1 LDYKYDTYPT
11 WAAHRNTSKSY
22 MKNTDEQNLF
32 IKQRDR
38 SEEDEDKKDHMVNH
52 KASFGRSKTMI
63 PDNKKL
69 INNLEDF
76 SVIKEITISKEN
88 NVRNAKEVKTL
99 NR

>member
-1 LDYKYDTYPT
+1 
-11 WAAHRNTSKSY
+11 
-22 MKNTDEQNLF
+22 M
-32 IKQRDR
+32 I
-38 SEEDEDKKDHMVNH
+38 NH

-88 NVRNAKEVKTL
+88 NLRNVKEVKTL

>member
-1 LDYKYDTYPT
+1 
-11 WAAHRNTSKSY
+11 
-22 MKNTDEQNLF
+22 MKNTDDQNLF

-38 SEEDEDKKDHMVNH
+38 SDEDEDKKDHMINH

-88 NVRNAKEVKTL
+88 NVRNVKEVKTL